1 MNITNE
7 QIDALKEMIN
17 IGVGSG
23 ADVMNTML
31 NSHIQLQVPYLK
43 VVLPEEL
50 EKEIKA
56 HNSGRFSAVNLP
68 FKGSFLGTA
77 ELVFP
82 AESATKLVKT
92 LTNQHSEM
100 PNVDSIRAG
109 TLTEIGNVVLN
120 AVMGTI
126 SNILD
131 LSLNYSVPNYME
143 GDVKKLM
150 VANKINFD
158 TVIMLARTRFLI
170 EELEIEGDILLF
182 LEVESFGKLL
192 KKIDAFN
199 ACLGAGKA

>member
-7 QIDALKEMIN
+7 EIDALKEMIN

-31 NSHIQLQVPYLK
+31 NSPIQLQVPYLR
-43 VVLPEEL
+43 VILPEEL
-50 EKEIKA
+50 DKEIKA
-56 HNSGRFSAVNLP
+56 HDSGRFSAVNLS

-82 AESATKLVKT
+82 AESAAKLVKM

-100 PNVDSIRAG
+100 PNVDSIRSG
-109 TLTEIGNVVLN
+109 TLTEVGNIVLN

-131 LSLNYSVPNYME
+131 LSLSYSVPNYVE
-143 GDVKKLM
+143 GNVKNLM